1 MAGLY
6 RLLPCREAP
15 ELFMP
20 KATDLDFAQDVGH
33 FAPGEFP
40 GDALSHIDAELIL
53 VLDELRDMLGAPTL
67 PSPVLAGWYRT
78 SGSTGS
84 RHYALGRL
92 SDAGD
97 VFPDCNIVHALLTA
111 MRQRKWGG
119 IGVYLDTTGPNG
131 NPWPM
136 LHLDLRPGEQVLW
149 MRLPGNRY
157 IYPQS
162 STAARQEFIQRL
174 AEVA

>member
-1 MAGLY
+1 M
-6 RLLPCREAP
+6 
-15 ELFMP
+15 
-20 KATDLDFAQDVGH
+20 KASDLNFAQDIEH

-40 GDALSHIDAELIL
+40 GDALNHVEANLIL
-53 VLDELRDMLGAPTL
+53 ALDEFRAKLGEPVL

-78 SGSTGS
+78 TGSQGS
-84 RHYALGRL
+84 RHYAQGRL

-111 MRQRKWGG
+111 MRQRAWGG

-131 NPWPM
+131 QPWPM

-157 IYPQS
+157 VYPQS
-162 STAARQEFIQRL
+162 SAADRQEFTRRL
-174 AEVA
+174 AEVAA